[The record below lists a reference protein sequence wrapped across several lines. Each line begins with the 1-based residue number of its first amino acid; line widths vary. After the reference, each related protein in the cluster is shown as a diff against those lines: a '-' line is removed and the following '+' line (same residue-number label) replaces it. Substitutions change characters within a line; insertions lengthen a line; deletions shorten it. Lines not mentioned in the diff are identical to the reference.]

1 MKKEKD
7 MQKELKDSAYKI
19 WLAGLGALAVAGE
32 EGKTLFHTLVEK
44 GEEFEEKSRVRVD
57 KVRGK
62 VSGKVSDAR
71 SNVGQLWDNIQKG
84 FDAQVTSALH
94 RLGVPTR
101 SEISTL
107 TKRVEELTKSIEK
120 TKKQAA
126 PPRPKKATATA
137 PASGE
142 K

>member
-7 MQKELKDSAYKI
+7 MQKDLKESAYKI

-32 EGKTLFHTLVEK
+32 ESKTLFHTLVEK
-44 GEEFEEKSRVRVD
+44 GEEFESRSRGQVD

-62 VSGKVSDAR
+62 VSGTVTDAK
-71 SNVGQLWDNIQKG
+71 SNVGMLWDKVQEG
-84 FDAQVTSALH
+84 FDEQVASALQ
-94 RLGVPTR
+94 RLGVPSR
-101 SEISTL
+101 KEIATL

-120 TKKQAA
+120 AKR
-126 PPRPKKATATA
+126 PGVVGRPRKTAVAET
-137 PASGE
+137 PAEE